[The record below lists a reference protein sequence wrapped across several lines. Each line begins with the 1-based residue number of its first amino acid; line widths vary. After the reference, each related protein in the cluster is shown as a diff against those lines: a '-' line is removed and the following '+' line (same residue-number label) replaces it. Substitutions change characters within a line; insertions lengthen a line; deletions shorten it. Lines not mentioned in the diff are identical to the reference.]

1 MLTVLYDVCSFVVV
15 VVVVVVVVLPTHP
28 FSFTVLLLN
37 KEESCSILKK

>member
-1 MLTVLYDVCSFVVV
+1 MLTVLYDVCNF
-15 VVVVVVVVLPTHP
+15 VVVVVVVLPTYP

>member
-1 MLTVLYDVCSFVVV
+1 MLTVLYDVCNF
-15 VVVVVVVVLPTHP
+15 VVVVVVVVLPTYP